1 MCECTGFSQDTEWL
15 VPIKTS
21 KGSNCNSGT
30 ERVAVGWL
38 KAKVAQERSPC
49 SRRVIF
55 ALGTRGRVYAALP
68 IVNARPIQSK
78 I

>member
-1 MCECTGFSQDTEWL
+1 MYRIFARHRMVGPNQNFKR
-15 VPIKTS
+15 I
-21 KGSNCNSGT
+21 NCNSGT

-68 IVNARPIQSK
+68 IINARPIQSK